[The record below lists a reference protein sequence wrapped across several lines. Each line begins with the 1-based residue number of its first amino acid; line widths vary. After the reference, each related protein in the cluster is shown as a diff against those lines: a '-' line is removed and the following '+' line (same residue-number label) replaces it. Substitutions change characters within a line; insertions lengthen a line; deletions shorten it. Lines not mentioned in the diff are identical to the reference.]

1 MVGFN
6 PDEEYVYVTV
16 GDETWVVGKIR
27 LAEFM
32 KEVKVADYKVLTTTS
47 GSEFEGK
54 KYVHPLLDNI
64 SGLEKMS
71 KEENYHVA
79 VAEKFVDVN
88 AGTGIVHLS
97 PANGEDDY
105 NIAMKRK
112 VEIFSPIDDGVK
124 FTEDAGKYAGMF
136 VRDADEEL
144 SLIHI

>member
-1 MVGFN
+1 
-6 PDEEYVYVTV
+6 
-16 GDETWVVGKIR
+16 
-27 LAEFM
+27 M
-32 KEVKVADYKVLTTTS
+32 KTTS

-88 AGTGIVHLS
+88 TGTGIVHLS

-136 VRDADEEL
+136 VRDADEKIVNDVKEKNAL
-144 SLIHI
+144 VRIGKIKHKYPLCWRSKHKLVFKKRNC